1 MLYKY
6 GKELRFETFFFTQVN
21 KIGIFFCLTRFK
33 GAHTTFEIKLHVSPY
48 DVSFN
53 IAERGV
59 SSKSPIYLYYVNFI
73 KTLMSH
79 YVILFI
85 QNCCRK
91 YHEH

>member
-1 MLYKY
+1 MSLSLSLKSI
-6 GKELRFETFFFTQVN
+6 KQSFV
-21 KIGIFFCLTRFK
+21 FCLTRFR
-33 GAHTTFEIKLHVSPY
+33 GAHTTFETKLHVSLY

-59 SSKSPIYLYYVNFI
+59 SSKSPVYLFYLNFI

-85 QNCCRK
+85 QNYCRK